1 MKHLRLFP
9 FVIAAAYYL
18 PRAAHAAEL
27 SSTAQGETSGYGI
40 ILAVAGLVC
49 LAVRRRRNERF
60 KMASEL

>member
-27 SSTAQGETSGYGI
+27 SATAQGEPGGYGV
-40 ILAVAGLVC
+40 ILAVAGLIS